1 MDSTVREDEFD
12 ARSGNRVRT
21 RTMAEYLT
29 DHPLKGMFP
38 PTSELTTRVVMVIS
52 YLLILAAII
61 YIVVRA
67 V

>member
-1 MDSTVREDEFD
+1 MDSTVREDDFD

-21 RTMAEYLT
+21 RTLAQYMEE
-29 DHPLKGMFP
+29 HPMKGMFP
-38 PTSELTTRVVMVIS
+38 PTSELTTRIVMAIS